1 MERARQGVRANRT
14 EQPVPASCRTPEPK
28 APGSHQLTV
37 SPAVAPLTGDVLAKV
52 VFPPVAPP
60 LHYGTVCDRSD
71 STLGVTCTPEALLR
85 VFDHW
90 IAEAMVQPGASL
102 FVEMVGPLQDALNA
116 LFHVTVPDVSVGER
130 IVYMLGARR
139 ELAHLL
145 DGSKEQYASTIAE
158 AVSATVRRLRER
170 QGRYKLVV
178 LSDLL
183 QLTAGVWN
191 FGRAV
196 PTPRAFLSWLKSTQ
210 LTADLRDIPVLA
222 CGVHTGHFGSYS
234 AAHATKVHDVWQAA
248 FAGMGAPEVRLFS
261 SCEAG
266 FAASNSRR
274 IAS

>member
-1 MERARQGVRANRT
+1 
-14 EQPVPASCRTPEPK
+14 
-28 APGSHQLTV
+28 
-37 SPAVAPLTGDVLAKV
+37 VLAKLV
-52 VFPPVAPP
+52 VPPVSPP
-60 LHYGTVCDRSD
+60 LHYGIACDRSD
-71 STLGVTCTPEALLR
+71 STFGATCTPEALLR

-102 FVEMVGPLQDALNA
+102 FVEMVGPLQDALHA
-116 LFHVTVPDVSVGER
+116 VYYVTVPDLSVGER
-130 IVYMLGARR
+130 IAFILGARR

-191 FGRAV
+191 FGGAV
-196 PTPRAFLSWLKSTQ
+196 PTPHAFLSWLKSTQ

-248 FAGMGAPEVRLFS
+248 FAGMGAPEVTLFS